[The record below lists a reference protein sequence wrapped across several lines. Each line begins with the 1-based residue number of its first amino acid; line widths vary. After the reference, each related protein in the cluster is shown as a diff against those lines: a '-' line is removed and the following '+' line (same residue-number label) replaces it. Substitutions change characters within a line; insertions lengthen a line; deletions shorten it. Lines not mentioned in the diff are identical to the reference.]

1 MKSSILAVV
10 AAVLLAV
17 PASAY
22 AQDKDNDTS
31 TQQTPVSQS
40 SRTRS
45 NDSANYSRASP
56 ALPAAA
62 YRSCPGAAQAV
73 RCRTSLETANIRDRG
88 SAIITDPVHRSPRE
102 FGRNDFSDGF
112 QRRRHFRLAIQSA
125 VVLIPLHRT
134 TFD

>member
-1 MKSSILAVV
+1 MKSLILAVV

-45 NDSANYSRASP
+45 NNSANYKSSLAGTAGSS
-56 ALPAAA
+56 LPLL
-62 YRSCPGAAQAV
+62 P
-73 RCRTSLETANIRDRG
+73 RG
-88 SAIITDPVHRSPRE
+88 SAGGPLPNVFRNCEHPRPR
-102 FGRNDFSDGF
+102 FCYYY
-112 QRRRHFRLAIQSA
+112 
-125 VVLIPLHRT
+125 
-134 TFD
+134 